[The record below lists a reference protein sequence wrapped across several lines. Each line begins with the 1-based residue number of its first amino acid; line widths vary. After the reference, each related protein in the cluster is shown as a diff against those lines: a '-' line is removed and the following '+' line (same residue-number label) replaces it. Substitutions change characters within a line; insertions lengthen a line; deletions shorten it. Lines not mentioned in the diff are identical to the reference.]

1 MKKNEITFD
10 SFLIVDSD
18 DKNKEINN
26 KSPDISKKN
35 NNNDLTH
42 KNIRN
47 KFLGGNIIINNNNEK
62 IQKKC

>member
-35 NNNDLTH
+35 NNNAAVIFV
-42 KNIRN
+42 KRG
-47 KFLGGNIIINNNNEK
+47 FLFSTMIAA
-62 IQKKC
+62 